1 MWLSLLNVDASRLV
15 LLGLGNNN
23 AQDTIVELGRN
34 VVLINSSGEVE
45 ASRELAEAALCE
57 PVLGLISRLLLNV
70 IVLLL
75 VGDLSAGLVGLG
87 LLLILD
93 GSVVVVLVLLAA
105 LGDSALGFVAL
116 DEASGRSASSVGA
129 LSLAADEHGLRLGE
143 LDVNIRLLHAGEFT
157 VEFVGLSGL
166 ADIELGLPVA
176 EAAAASAISVLSA
189 LARVAVEVVKKTEER
204 GEGSVGGVVEV
215 AGEESHC
222 VCCVI
227 DGFEDE
233 LIQSDSGSVFES
245 VESQECVESFE
256 VVVVG
261 EC

>member
-15 LLGLGNNN
+15 LLGLGNND

-45 ASRELAEAALCE
+45 ASRELAEAALGE
-57 PVLGLISRLLLNV
+57 PVLGLISRLLLNL

-75 VGDLSAGLVGLG
+75 VGDLSASLVGLG
-87 LLLILD
+87 LLLTLD
-93 GSVVVVLVLLAA
+93 GSVVVVLVLLTT
-105 LGDSALGFVAL
+105 LDSALGFVAL

-143 LDVNIRLLHAGEFT
+143 LDVNIRLLHSGEFT

-176 EAAAASAISVLSA
+176 KAAAASAISVLSS
-189 LARVAVEVVKKTEER
+189 LARVAVEVIKETEER

-222 VCCVI
+222 VCCVV

-233 LIQSDSGSVFES
+233 MIQSDSGSVFES
-245 VESQECVESFE
+245 VESQECVDSFE
-256 VVVVG
+256 VVVIG

>member
-15 LLGLGNNN
+15 LLGLGNND
-23 AQDTIVELGRN
+23 AQDTIAELGRN

-45 ASRELAEAALCE
+45 ASRELAEAALGE

-93 GSVVVVLVLLAA
+93 GSMVVVLVLLTA
-105 LGDSALGFVAL
+105 LDSALGFVAL

-129 LSLAADEHGLRLGE
+129 LSLASDEHGLRLGE

-189 LARVAVEVVKKTEER
+189 LARVAVEVVKETEER

-215 AGEESHC
+215 AREESHC
-222 VCCVI
+222 VCYVVG
-227 DGFEDE
+227 GFEDE
-233 LIQSDSGSVFES
+233 LIQSDR
-245 VESQECVESFE
+245 
-256 VVVVG
+256 
-261 EC
+261 